1 MKRPYI
7 PVTVE
12 QSSRAPP
19 KLAFEIIMPI
29 DLTLIFQGWGPLP
42 AVVGIDNQPPRW
54 DRAGLSRNPRF
65 SDGGTADEQLTEC
78 DPPHSFAYRITGFT
92 NSLGW
97 MVDRIRGE
105 WTMTPDGN
113 GTLVRWT
120 YSFYPLPGRRFLVRA
135 VLAPLWRRYAE
146 QVLAVA
152 IDIVERDPSLQSVA

>member
-1 MKRPYI
+1 MKHSYV

-12 QSSRAPP
+12 QFSSVAP
-19 KLAFEIIMPI
+19 KLTFERIMPI
-29 DLTLIFQGWGPLP
+29 DLTLIFKGWGPLP
-42 AVVGIDNQPPRW
+42 AVVGIDNQPPCW

-65 SDGGTADEQLTEC
+65 SDGGTADEKLSEC
-78 DPPHSFAYRITGFT
+78 DPPHSFAYEISGFT

-120 YSFYPLPGRRFLVRA
+120 YSFYPLPGRRFLIRT

-146 QVLAVA
+146 QVLAAA
-152 IDIVERDPSLQSVA
+152 IDIVERHDR